1 MKNVTLVFVLF
12 AVPVI
17 LLAQPNGP
25 VNPTPLGFAEILL
38 GAGAVVGIR
47 KKLKSKNS

>member
-1 MKNVTLVFVLF
+1 MKNVALTLVLI
-12 AVPVI
+12 AMPVI

-25 VNPTPLGFAEILL
+25 GSPTPLGLTELLL

-47 KKLKSKNS
+47 KKLKSKNN